1 MSQKAE
7 QGRPKADRAKRL
19 KFFLKFLK
27 CKMRLFGVIFNLCC
41 MYPAWA
47 VKISSRMGSTK
58 RPPIISHIAPNV
70 GCLLGL
76 SFVNPRGLRV
86 VASLDSATR
95 MCSAAAALGSSH
107 RRSKEKVNG

>member
-1 MSQKAE
+1 MLQNE
-7 QGRPKADRAKRL
+7 T
-19 KFFLKFLK
+19 FL
-27 CKMRLFGVIFNLCC
+27 VIFNLCC